1 MKIEGNNLG
10 NIQGPVTDR
19 VGQPNQSQG
28 ASGADQTTART
39 TDEVTLSEDTQLLHS
54 ASKAAAGLPDIRQD
68 VVNAARADLN
78 AGKIGN
84 DPQALADAIINSWLN
99 KE

>member
-10 NIQGPVTDR
+10 NIQGPATDR
-19 VGQPNQSQG
+19 VGQPNQPQG
-28 ASGADQTTART
+28 ASGVDQTTARS
-39 TDEVTLSEDTQLLHS
+39 TDEVTLSEHTQLLHS
-54 ASKAAAGLPDIRQD
+54 ASKAAASLPDIRQD
-68 VVNAARADLN
+68 VVAAARADLD
-78 AGKIGN
+78 AGKVGN

>member
-10 NIQGPVTDR
+10 NIQGFGTDA
-19 VGQPNQSQG
+19 VGQPNQPQG
-28 ASGADQTTART
+28 ASGADQTERT

-68 VVNAARADLN
+68 VVDAARADLD

-84 DPQALADAIINSWLN
+84 NPQALADAIINSWLN